1 MAETKLERIKRF
13 KAFPW
18 WGDACVCNEG
28 DGWAHTHYQDGE
40 PHRCARCGDKCSG
53 YCPAFTLDLEI
64 AGLAD
69 AIKAHGRS

>member
-13 KAFPW
+13 KQTPW

-28 DGWAHTHYQDGE
+28 DPIAHTHHQDGE
-40 PHRCARCGDKCSG
+40 PYRCARCVVKCSG
-53 YCPAFTLDLEI
+53 YRPTFTLDLEI